1 MSFQNCV
8 PIHYNVPIKTI
19 NGFRSDQFKKWSV
32 TTPEKMD
39 IDNLRISL
47 DQQDWFRVC
56 LRLDLYVSQ
65 RSIKKAAVF
74 FYICQCWIPVRCR
87 DPRMCVGTNTPYSI
101 YTRVRLKPEFW
112 EIHQNLVA
120 TLLVSNFPSPLLPT
134 QYNSLWEVLKE
145 SFRKTL
151 KLSGTPAQFRIYSH
165 EGLLSKNLINLL
177 LTLVL

>member
-1 MSFQNCV
+1 MVCDNTRKDGYWQFEN
-8 PIHYNVPIKTI
+8 K
-19 NGFRSDQFKKWSV
+19 FRSTRLIQ
-32 TTPEKMD
+32 
-39 IDNLRISL
+39 SL
-47 DQQDWFRVC
+47 PTSGFVC
-56 LRLDLYVSQ
+56 VSEEHKE
-65 RSIKKAAVF
+65 SSCF